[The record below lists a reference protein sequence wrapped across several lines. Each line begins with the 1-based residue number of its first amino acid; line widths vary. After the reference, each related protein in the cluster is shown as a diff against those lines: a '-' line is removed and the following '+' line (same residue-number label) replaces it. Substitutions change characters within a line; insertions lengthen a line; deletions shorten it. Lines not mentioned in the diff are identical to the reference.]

1 MKKLRT
7 CFTAL
12 FFSLFLLTAGENAS
26 AQCAMCSAS
35 AENMKESKGQE
46 AGRGMNNAIFVLMAM
61 PYVAVGVIGFLWY
74 RNYKKNARP

>member
-1 MKKLRT
+1 
-7 CFTAL
+7 
-12 FFSLFLLTAGENAS
+12 
-26 AQCAMCSAS
+26 
-35 AENMKESKGQE
+35 MKESKGQE